1 MHSGSLQKVLQF
13 SPREITKFI
22 VRNNTLITPN
32 TTSDVLEGINR
43 KTVLELAKDMG
54 IPVVERDIDLTELY
68 IADEAFAC
76 GTSAYLAPIFEID
89 SRRIGNKT
97 IGPLTVRLRKQ
108 YTDVLHGHDESYK
121 HLVTVLN

>member
-1 MHSGSLQKVLQF
+1 MLQF

-32 TTSDVLEGINR
+32 TTSDLLEGINR

-54 IPVVERDIDLTELY
+54 IPAVERDIDLTEPY

-89 SRRIGNKT
+89 ARRIGNKT
-97 IGPLTVRLRKQ
+97 IGPLTERLRKQ
-108 YTDVLHGHDESYK
+108 YTDVLHGHDEAYK

>member
-1 MHSGSLQKVLQF
+1 MLQF

-22 VRNNTLITPN
+22 VRNNTLITLN
-32 TTSDVLEGINR
+32 TTSDLLEGINR

-76 GTSAYLAPIFEID
+76 GTSAYLVPIFEID
-89 SRRIGNKT
+89 ARRIGNKK
-97 IGPLTVRLRKQ
+97 IGPLTKRMRKQ
-108 YTDVLHGHDESYK
+108 YTAVLHGEDESYK
-121 HLVTVLN
+121 HLVTVLH